1 MKKTAKTA
9 AKTATTKPEAKK
21 CCAKKCA
28 AKKCETKKP
37 ALKSV
42 TFTVHAEA
50 GQDVRL
56 AGSFT
61 DWETKA
67 KKMTFK
73 KANGIYSATVKLAP
87 GEYQYKFII
96 GGDIAAAATAGS
108 SSSVSEG
115 NVSLVTDTLSSLSEG
130 ESLEGRFCTWFVS
143 VGGALR
149 SDSWR
154 PYLVITVR

>member
-28 AKKCETKKP
+28 AKKCATKKP

-73 KANGIYSATVKLAP
+73 KANGVYSATVKLAP

-96 GGDIAAAATAGS
+96 GDKWTTDDQNTEFVPNDKGTFNS
-108 SSSVSEG
+108 R
-115 NVSLVTDTLSSLSEG
+115 LV
-130 ESLEGRFCTWFVS
+130 VK
-143 VGGALR
+143 
-149 SDSWR
+149 
-154 PYLVITVR
+154 

>member
-1 MKKTAKTA
+1 MKKQAKTA
-9 AKTATTKPEAKK
+9 AKVATKKTVATKACTKK
-21 CCAKKCA
+21 CMA
-28 AKKCETKKP
+28 KKP

-73 KANGIYSATVKLAP
+73 KANGIYTATVKLAP

-96 GGDIAAAATAGS
+96 GDKWATDDQNT
-108 SSSVSEG
+108 E
-115 NVSLVTDTLSSLSEG
+115 
-130 ESLEGRFCTWFVS
+130 FVPNDKGTFNS
-143 VGGALR
+143 KL
-149 SDSWR
+149 
-154 PYLVITVR
+154 TVK

>member
-21 CCAKKCA
+21 CCSKKCA

-73 KANGIYSATVKLAP
+73 KTNGVYSATVKLAP

-96 GGDIAAAATAGS
+96 GDKWIADDQNT
-108 SSSVSEG
+108 E
-115 NVSLVTDTLSSLSEG
+115 
-130 ESLEGRFCTWFVS
+130 FVPNDKGTFNS
-143 VGGALR
+143 KIV
-149 SDSWR
+149 
-154 PYLVITVR
+154 VK

>member
-1 MKKTAKTA
+1 MKKQAKTA
-9 AKTATTKPEAKK
+9 AKAATKKPA
-21 CCAKKCA
+21 A
-28 AKKCETKKP
+28 AKKPAAKKP

-73 KANGIYSATVKLAP
+73 KRNGVYSATVKLAP

-96 GGDIAAAATAGS
+96 GDRWATDDQNT
-108 SSSVSEG
+108 E
-115 NVSLVTDTLSSLSEG
+115 
-130 ESLEGRFCTWFVS
+130 FVPNDKGTFNS
-143 VGGALR
+143 K
-149 SDSWR
+149 
-154 PYLVITVR
+154 ITVK

>member
-1 MKKTAKTA
+1 MKKQVKKTVKA
-9 AKTATTKPEAKK
+9 APKK
-21 CCAKKCA
+21 AVAPKACT
-28 AKKCETKKP
+28 KKCETKKTT
-37 ALKSV
+37 LKSV

-73 KANGIYSATVKLAP
+73 KDNGAYTATVKLAP

-96 GGDIAAAATAGS
+96 GDKWATDDQNT
-108 SSSVSEG
+108 E
-115 NVSLVTDTLSSLSEG
+115 
-130 ESLEGRFCTWFVS
+130 FVPNDKGTFNS
-143 VGGALR
+143 KL
-149 SDSWR
+149 
-154 PYLVITVR
+154 TVK

>member
-1 MKKTAKTA
+1 MKKQAKSA
-9 AKTATTKPEAKK
+9 AKGAAKK
-21 CCAKKCA
+21 SATGKTCPRKCA
-28 AKKCETKKP
+28 AKKP

-50 GQDVRL
+50 GQNVRL

-67 KKMTFK
+67 KKMRFK

-96 GGDIAAAATAGS
+96 GDKWATDDQNTEFVPNDKGTFNS
-108 SSSVSEG
+108 K
-115 NVSLVTDTLSSLSEG
+115 LV
-130 ESLEGRFCTWFVS
+130 VK
-143 VGGALR
+143 
-149 SDSWR
+149 
-154 PYLVITVR
+154 

>member
-28 AKKCETKKP
+28 AKKYETKKP

-73 KANGIYSATVKLAP
+73 KTNGVYSATVKLAP

-96 GGDIAAAATAGS
+96 GDKWT
-108 SSSVSEG
+108 
-115 NVSLVTDTLSSLSEG
+115 TDDQNAE
-130 ESLEGRFCTWFVS
+130 FVPNDKGTFNS
-143 VGGALR
+143 K
-149 SDSWR
+149 
-154 PYLVITVR
+154 LVIK

>member
-9 AKTATTKPEAKK
+9 AKAATKKPEAKK
-21 CCAKKCA
+21 PCTKKCTAKKCA
-28 AKKCETKKP
+28 AQKP

-73 KANGIYSATVKLAP
+73 KTNGVYSATVKLAP

-96 GGDIAAAATAGS
+96 GDKWT
-108 SSSVSEG
+108 
-115 NVSLVTDTLSSLSEG
+115 TDDQNAE
-130 ESLEGRFCTWFVS
+130 FVPNDKGTFNS
-143 VGGALR
+143 K
-149 SDSWR
+149 
-154 PYLVITVR
+154 LVIK

>member
-1 MKKTAKTA
+1 MKKQAKTA
-9 AKTATTKPEAKK
+9 AKAATKKPA
-21 CCAKKCA
+21 A
-28 AKKCETKKP
+28 AKKPAAKKP

-96 GGDIAAAATAGS
+96 GDKWATDDQNTEFVPNDKGTFNS
-108 SSSVSEG
+108 K
-115 NVSLVTDTLSSLSEG
+115 LV
-130 ESLEGRFCTWFVS
+130 VK
-143 VGGALR
+143 
-149 SDSWR
+149 
-154 PYLVITVR
+154 

>member
-61 DWETKA
+61 HWETKA

-73 KANGIYSATVKLAP
+73 KTNGVYSATVKLAP

-96 GGDIAAAATAGS
+96 GDKWT
-108 SSSVSEG
+108 
-115 NVSLVTDTLSSLSEG
+115 TDDQNAE
-130 ESLEGRFCTWFVS
+130 FVPNDKGTFNS
-143 VGGALR
+143 K
-149 SDSWR
+149 
-154 PYLVITVR
+154 LVIK

>member
-9 AKTATTKPEAKK
+9 TKTAPTKSAQKA
-21 CCAKKCA
+21 CAKKCA
-28 AKKCETKKP
+28 TGSKCTAKKPER
-37 ALKSV
+37 KSV

-56 AGSFT
+56 AGCFT

-73 KANGIYSATVKLAP
+73 KTNGVYSATVKLAP

-96 GGDIAAAATAGS
+96 GDKWVADDQNT
-108 SSSVSEG
+108 E
-115 NVSLVTDTLSSLSEG
+115 
-130 ESLEGRFCTWFVS
+130 FVPNDKGTFNS
-143 VGGALR
+143 KIV
-149 SDSWR
+149 
-154 PYLVITVR
+154 VK

>member
-1 MKKTAKTA
+1 MKKQCKSAAKPTAKKA
-9 AKTATTKPEAKK
+9 CVKKECSAPKATKK
-21 CCAKKCA
+21 SAV
-28 AKKCETKKP
+28 KKP

-50 GQDVRL
+50 GQEVKL

-73 KANGIYSATVKLAP
+73 KCNGVYSATVKLAP

-96 GGDIAAAATAGS
+96 GDKWT
-108 SSSVSEG
+108 
-115 NVSLVTDTLSSLSEG
+115 TDDQNTE
-130 ESLEGRFCTWFVS
+130 FVPNDKGTFNS
-143 VGGALR
+143 KI
-149 SDSWR
+149 
-154 PYLVITVR
+154 VIK

>member
-73 KANGIYSATVKLAP
+73 KANGIYSVTVKLAP

-96 GGDIAAAATAGS
+96 GDKWTTDDQNAEFVPNDKGTFNS
-108 SSSVSEG
+108 K
-115 NVSLVTDTLSSLSEG
+115 LV
-130 ESLEGRFCTWFVS
+130 VK
-143 VGGALR
+143 
-149 SDSWR
+149 
-154 PYLVITVR
+154 

>member
-96 GGDIAAAATAGS
+96 GDKWATDDQNT
-108 SSSVSEG
+108 E
-115 NVSLVTDTLSSLSEG
+115 
-130 ESLEGRFCTWFVS
+130 FVPNDKGTFNS
-143 VGGALR
+143 K
-149 SDSWR
+149 
-154 PYLVITVR
+154 LVIK

>member
-73 KANGIYSATVKLAP
+73 KTNGVYSATVKLAP

-96 GGDIAAAATAGS
+96 GDKWT
-108 SSSVSEG
+108 
-115 NVSLVTDTLSSLSEG
+115 TDDQNAE
-130 ESLEGRFCTWFVS
+130 FVPNDKGTFNS
-143 VGGALR
+143 K
-149 SDSWR
+149 
-154 PYLVITVR
+154 LVIR

>member
-9 AKTATTKPEAKK
+9 AKAATKKPEAKK
-21 CCAKKCA
+21 PCTKKCA
-28 AKKCETKKP
+28 TKKCETKKP

-50 GQDVRL
+50 GQNVRL

-73 KANGIYSATVKLAP
+73 KRNGVYSATVKLAP

-96 GGDIAAAATAGS
+96 GDKWT
-108 SSSVSEG
+108 
-115 NVSLVTDTLSSLSEG
+115 TDDQNAE
-130 ESLEGRFCTWFVS
+130 FVPNDKGTFNS
-143 VGGALR
+143 K
-149 SDSWR
+149 
-154 PYLVITVR
+154 LVIK

>member
-42 TFTVHAEA
+42 TFTVHADA

-73 KANGIYSATVKLAP
+73 KTNGVYSATVKLAP

-96 GGDIAAAATAGS
+96 GDKWT
-108 SSSVSEG
+108 
-115 NVSLVTDTLSSLSEG
+115 TDDQNAE
-130 ESLEGRFCTWFVS
+130 FVPNDKGTFNS
-143 VGGALR
+143 K
-149 SDSWR
+149 
-154 PYLVITVR
+154 LVIK

>member
-1 MKKTAKTA
+1 MKKQ
-9 AKTATTKPEAKK
+9 AKTATKAATKKPAAKA
-21 CCAKKCA
+21 CAKKRVA
-28 AKKCETKKP
+28 AKP

-73 KANGIYSATVKLAP
+73 KQNGVYSATVKLAP

-96 GGDIAAAATAGS
+96 GDKWATDDQNT
-108 SSSVSEG
+108 E
-115 NVSLVTDTLSSLSEG
+115 
-130 ESLEGRFCTWFVS
+130 FVPNDKGTFNS
-143 VGGALR
+143 K
-149 SDSWR
+149 
-154 PYLVITVR
+154 ITVK

>member
-28 AKKCETKKP
+28 AKKCAAKKCATKKP

-73 KANGIYSATVKLAP
+73 KTNGVYSATVKLAP

-96 GGDIAAAATAGS
+96 GDKWT
-108 SSSVSEG
+108 
-115 NVSLVTDTLSSLSEG
+115 TDDQNAE
-130 ESLEGRFCTWFVS
+130 FVPNDKGTFNS
-143 VGGALR
+143 K
-149 SDSWR
+149 
-154 PYLVITVR
+154 LVIK

>member
-9 AKTATTKPEAKK
+9 AKTATKKPEAKK
-21 CCAKKCA
+21 PCTKKCA

-37 ALKSV
+37 ALKSI

-73 KANGIYSATVKLAP
+73 KTNGVYSATVKLAP

-96 GGDIAAAATAGS
+96 GDKWT
-108 SSSVSEG
+108 
-115 NVSLVTDTLSSLSEG
+115 TDDQNAE
-130 ESLEGRFCTWFVS
+130 FVPNDKGTFNS
-143 VGGALR
+143 K
-149 SDSWR
+149 
-154 PYLVITVR
+154 LVIK

>member
-9 AKTATTKPEAKK
+9 TKTAPTKSAQRA
-21 CCAKKCA
+21 CAKKCA
-28 AKKCETKKP
+28 TGSKCTAKKPER
-37 ALKSV
+37 KSV

-56 AGSFT
+56 AGCFT

-73 KANGIYSATVKLAP
+73 KTNGVYSATVKLAP

-96 GGDIAAAATAGS
+96 GDKWVADDQNT
-108 SSSVSEG
+108 E
-115 NVSLVTDTLSSLSEG
+115 
-130 ESLEGRFCTWFVS
+130 FVPNDKGTFNS
-143 VGGALR
+143 KIV
-149 SDSWR
+149 
-154 PYLVITVR
+154 VK

>member
-9 AKTATTKPEAKK
+9 AKATAKKPEAKQA
-21 CCAKKCA
+21 CTKKCA
-28 AKKCETKKP
+28 AKKNP

-73 KANGIYSATVKLAP
+73 KTNGVYSATVKLAP

-96 GGDIAAAATAGS
+96 GDKWT
-108 SSSVSEG
+108 
-115 NVSLVTDTLSSLSEG
+115 TDDQNAE
-130 ESLEGRFCTWFVS
+130 FVPNDKGTFNS
-143 VGGALR
+143 K
-149 SDSWR
+149 
-154 PYLVITVR
+154 LVIK

>member
-28 AKKCETKKP
+28 AKKCATKKP

-73 KANGIYSATVKLAP
+73 KTNGVYSATVKLAP
-87 GEYQYKFII
+87 GEYRYKFII
-96 GGDIAAAATAGS
+96 GDKWT
-108 SSSVSEG
+108 
-115 NVSLVTDTLSSLSEG
+115 TDDQNAE
-130 ESLEGRFCTWFVS
+130 FVPNDKGTFNS
-143 VGGALR
+143 K
-149 SDSWR
+149 
-154 PYLVITVR
+154 LVIK

>member
-1 MKKTAKTA
+1 MKKTAKTD
-9 AKTATTKPEAKK
+9 AKTATKKPAGKA
-21 CCAKKCA
+21 CAPKCA
-28 AKKCETKKP
+28 TTRKSAAKKP

-42 TFTVHAEA
+42 MFTVHAEA

-73 KANGIYSATVKLAP
+73 KTNGVYSATVKLAP

-96 GGDIAAAATAGS
+96 GDKWT
-108 SSSVSEG
+108 
-115 NVSLVTDTLSSLSEG
+115 TDDQNAE
-130 ESLEGRFCTWFVS
+130 FVPNDKGTFNS
-143 VGGALR
+143 K
-149 SDSWR
+149 
-154 PYLVITVR
+154 LVIK

>member
-9 AKTATTKPEAKK
+9 AKTATTKPEAKM

-50 GQDVRL
+50 GQNVRL

-73 KANGIYSATVKLAP
+73 KTNGVYSATVKLAP

-96 GGDIAAAATAGS
+96 GDKWT
-108 SSSVSEG
+108 
-115 NVSLVTDTLSSLSEG
+115 TDDQNAE
-130 ESLEGRFCTWFVS
+130 FVPNDKGTFNS
-143 VGGALR
+143 K
-149 SDSWR
+149 
-154 PYLVITVR
+154 LVIK

>member
-1 MKKTAKTA
+1 MKKTSKTP

-50 GQDVRL
+50 GQNVRL

-73 KANGIYSATVKLAP
+73 KTNGVYSATVKLAP

-96 GGDIAAAATAGS
+96 GDKWT
-108 SSSVSEG
+108 
-115 NVSLVTDTLSSLSEG
+115 TDDQNAE
-130 ESLEGRFCTWFVS
+130 FVPNDKGTFNS
-143 VGGALR
+143 K
-149 SDSWR
+149 
-154 PYLVITVR
+154 LVIK

>member
-73 KANGIYSATVKLAP
+73 KTNGVYSATVKLAP

-96 GGDIAAAATAGS
+96 GDKWATDDQNAEFVPNDKGTFNS
-108 SSSVSEG
+108 R
-115 NVSLVTDTLSSLSEG
+115 LV
-130 ESLEGRFCTWFVS
+130 VK
-143 VGGALR
+143 
-149 SDSWR
+149 
-154 PYLVITVR
+154 